1 MSSLGFALLRLL
13 MGLRNGLRDAEFR
26 AILLLLLLAI
36 IGATVFYATEEG
48 WDWIDAAYFSVITL
62 ATVSD
67 PRFVPNS
74 PRCGSSFRGAGS
86 QQQSAMRLYSLRVGR
101 YTITRQHIHLTC
113 KRAIGAFE
121 FQNNLRVLRKIYSW
135 LNALSVVNGCR

>member
-26 AILLLLLLAI
+26 AILVLLLLAI
-36 IGATVFYATEEG
+36 LGATVFYATEEG

-74 PRCGSSFRGAGS
+74 SLGKIFTIVYVLGGIGLMLVFVIRLALVMIRTEEKKSSGS
-86 QQQSAMRLYSLRVGR
+86 Q
-101 YTITRQHIHLTC
+101 
-113 KRAIGAFE
+113 KR
-121 FQNNLRVLRKIYSW
+121 
-135 LNALSVVNGCR
+135 